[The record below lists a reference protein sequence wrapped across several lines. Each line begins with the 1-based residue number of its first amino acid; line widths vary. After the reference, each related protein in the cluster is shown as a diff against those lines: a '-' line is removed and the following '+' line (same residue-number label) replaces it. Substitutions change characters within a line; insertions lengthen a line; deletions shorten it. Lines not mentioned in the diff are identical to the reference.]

1 MGKGHPREVLTPV
14 VVVRNRP
21 WDMEFSIVAQVDGIL
36 HSIVGVRIDRDV
48 LAPSAAG
55 SVCLFFGRA
64 LVEPMAAFCG
74 IYFGESGAVDDAVA
88 QCVAQHA
95 MGAFVVPV
103 VSDCPVMVGKR
114 RDTPWMFSL
123 LTGS

>member
-1 MGKGHPREVLTPV
+1 MLTPV
-14 VVVRNRP
+14 VVVQNRP

-74 IYFGESGAVDDAVA
+74 IYFGESGAVAD
-88 QCVAQHA
+88 AQHV

-103 VSDCPVMVGKR
+103 VIDCSVMVGKR